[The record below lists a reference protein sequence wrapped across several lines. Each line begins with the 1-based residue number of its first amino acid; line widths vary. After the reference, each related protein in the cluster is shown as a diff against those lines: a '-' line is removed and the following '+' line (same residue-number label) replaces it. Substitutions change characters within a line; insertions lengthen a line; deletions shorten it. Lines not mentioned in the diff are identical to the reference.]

1 MSIAEPTRRWLLAS
15 AREALA
21 QAIDRSDVVAPLAT
35 RPEDPVLDMPARVF
49 VSWHDGPRL
58 LGCIGTVQAAE
69 SLAAAVRHY
78 AVQAGLHDPRMG
90 PMTVDELG
98 RAHAEIAV
106 LGPERELDARGL
118 EAIADALVPG
128 RDGVI
133 LRLGHRRA
141 LFLPVVW
148 EKLPGA
154 AEFLDALCR
163 KAGILE
169 PGDRARVQAHVFEVE
184 SWSD

>member
-1 MSIAEPTRRWLLAS
+1 MSIAEATRRWLLAS

-21 QAIDRSDVVAPLAT
+21 QAIECGDVVAPAGP
-35 RPEDPVLDMPARVF
+35 RPEDPVLEQPARVF

-58 LGCIGTVQAAE
+58 LGCIGALQPAE

-90 PMTVDELG
+90 PMTPDQLV
-98 RAHAEIAV
+98 RADVEIAV
-106 LGPERELDARGL
+106 LGPERELDARGV
-118 EAIADALVPG
+118 EAVAHALVPG
-128 RDGVI
+128 QGGVI
-133 LRLGHRRA
+133 LRHRHRRA

-148 EKLPGA
+148 EKLPSA
-154 AEFLDALCR
+154 VEFVDALCR
-163 KAGILE
+163 KAGIIA
-169 PGDRARVQAHVFEVE
+169 PGDRAQVQAQVFEVE